1 MTLKI
6 SRSAMFALVGLL
18 AAGAVLGIWLGTRGG
33 EQALAP
39 APGSDTGTIADQ
51 GGAIAP
57 DVIAPDVIA
66 PDVGAPVDPASDPAA
81 VPPELAGLSGL
92 DAVLAGGEIT
102 PEQDLAVPRIGIED
116 SVPKLGSPDVV
127 WVDTRTAGE
136 FAEGHI
142 QGAVSLPAYEQDQG
156 LLELPPDKEII
167 VYCA

>member
-1 MTLKI
+1 MSLKV

-33 EQALAP
+33 EQAVAP
-39 APGSDTGTIADQ
+39 AVGPDAGAIADTG
-51 GGAIAP
+51 GAVAP
-57 DVIAPDVIA
+57 DVIAPGAGA
-66 PDVGAPVDPASDPAA
+66 PDAAAPDPAVVLPDAA
-81 VPPELAGLSGL
+81 GAGLTGL

-102 PEQDLAVPRIGIED
+102 PEQDLTVPRIGIED
-116 SVPKLGSPDVV
+116 SLPKLGSPDVV

-142 QGAVSLPAYEQDQG
+142 QGAVSLPAYEQEMG
-156 LLELPPDKEII
+156 LLELPKDKEII